1 MAMIRSLEQGPEYP
15 LTYDLRQAPAVQPAA
30 AAAERV
36 AERPVIRPE
45 PLEPL
50 PFPLEARQFPGR
62 PRLCVV
68 IPAFNEEAVLPQTSR
83 ALART
88 LDDLGVDWSVLFVN
102 DGSRDQSARVLE
114 QLHRSDSRFKYL
126 LLSRNFGH
134 QAALTAGLD
143 HADGD
148 VIVTMDAD
156 LQHPPDLLRSLLD
169 AWRMGFDVVHTRKI
183 GTVGLSGWRRVI
195 TPIAYNLIQRVAGIR
210 IIPQASDYRLM
221 DASALKALRALPE
234 VARLYRGLTS
244 WVGFRQCVMPYVAA
258 ERAHGQSQYSVR
270 QLITLAARS
279 LFDFSDVFLHAG
291 LIVGS
296 LGLILSGVYLAFVMA
311 WLLFGGTTP
320 PGWVSSISVTIVMS
334 SILLFFEGIL
344 GVYVAR
350 IYREVR
356 HRPTYIVSFARP
368 GVRHGGSAS

>member
-1 MAMIRSLEQGPEYP
+1 VGQ
-15 LTYDLRQAPAVQPAA
+15 
-30 AAAERV
+30 
-36 AERPVIRPE
+36 PE

-50 PFPLEARQFPGR
+50 PFPLEERQLERR
-62 PRLCVV
+62 PHLCIVV
-68 IPAFNEEAVLPQTSR
+68 PAFNEEAVLPQTSR
-83 ALART
+83 ALAST
-88 LDDLGVDWSVLFVN
+88 LDGLGVDWAVLFVN
-102 DGSRDQSARVLE
+102 DGSRDKSARVLE
-114 QLHRSDSRFKYL
+114 QLHRSDPRFGYL

-143 HADGD
+143 HAEGD
-148 VIVTMDAD
+148 VIVSMDAD
-156 LQHPPDLLRSLLD
+156 LQHPPEMLRSLLD
-169 AWRMGFDVVHTRKI
+169 AWRAGYDVVHTRKVS
-183 GTVGLSGWRRVI
+183 TVGLSGWRRAI
-195 TPIAYNLIQRVAGIR
+195 TPVAYGFIQRVAGIR

-221 DASALKALRALPE
+221 DARALTALRALPE

-258 ERAHGQSQYSVR
+258 ERAGGQSQYSLR
-270 QLITLAARS
+270 QLITLGARS

-296 LGLILSGVYLAFVMA
+296 FGLVLSGLYLTFVIG
-311 WLLFGGTTP
+311 WVLFGRTTP

-334 SILLFFEGIL
+334 SILLFFMGIL

-368 GVRHGGSAS
+368 GVRHGGPGA